1 MKLVDSRRL
10 TGPNLYASSPGVIA
24 EIACDDPP
32 RAIAL
37 VRAELARMLDALGIA
52 TEVHTRV
59 FGAGAEIFFT
69 AGVDVLLPATEV
81 NEWAIESA
89 ASLLAGGPASPLE
102 PARATL
108 AAAIDAARRPGLLAL
123 LAAAR
128 THQVPVLIDDEQ
140 ISLGYGPHSTSYPAG
155 ELPDPASVAWSTLGT
170 IPIALVTGT
179 NGKTTT
185 TRLVTRIARL
195 AGLHVGNTSS
205 DGIAVDEQLV
215 LRGDW
220 SGPDAA
226 RIVLRRPDI
235 DIAVLEVAR
244 GGILR
249 RGLAVEAC
257 DAALITNVSDD
268 HLESYGVDDV
278 ATMARVKA
286 VVARGARTVVLNAGD
301 PELVA
306 LASTLPSRIV
316 WFGGAGDAEPIASHV
331 AAGGDAWYLRAGQII
346 HARGASTHTIAA
358 IADVPITFGG
368 KARYNVDN
376 ALAAAAL
383 AAACGLP
390 ETAIVRGL
398 HEFTSSRADNPGR
411 GNLVDVAGVTFL
423 IDFGHN
429 PAAVRGV
436 LELARTLV
444 GSGRLFVGVG
454 LAGDRPDEEIVAVAR
469 ELAVARPAHVFVHD
483 LEGYLRGRAAGA
495 IPDLL
500 TRALG
505 DVPATITTSEVASVR
520 AAIAIAHAGDL
531 VLILA
536 HTDDAALDV
545 LYERDASTRREVKE
559 E

>member
-24 EIACDDPP
+24 EVACDDPA

-52 TEVHTRV
+52 AEVHTRV

-69 AGVDVLLPATEV
+69 ASVDVLLPATEV
-81 NEWAIESA
+81 NEWAVASA

-108 AAAIDAARRPGLLAL
+108 TAAIDAARRPALLAL
-123 LAAAR
+123 VAAAR
-128 THQVPVLIDDEQ
+128 AHRIPVLIDDDQ
-140 ISLGYGPHSTSYPAG
+140 VSLGHGRHGVSFPAG
-155 ELPDPASVAWSTLGT
+155 AIPDPADVAWSSLGS

-185 TRLVTRIARL
+185 TRLVARIARV

-205 DGIAVDEQLV
+205 DGVAIDEQLV

-226 RIVLRRPDI
+226 RVVLRRPDV
-235 DIAVLEVAR
+235 DIAVLEIAR

-268 HLESYGVDDV
+268 HLASYGVDDV
-278 ATMARVKA
+278 ATMVRVKA
-286 VVARGARTVVLNAGD
+286 VVARGARIVVLNAGD
-301 PELVA
+301 PSLVELAPA
-306 LASTLPSRIV
+306 LSARVV
-316 WFGGAGDAEPIASHV
+316 WFGGDGEAEPIASHV
-331 AAGGDAWYLRAGQII
+331 AAGGEAWYARAGQIV
-346 HARGASTHTIAA
+346 HARGASTHAVAA

-368 KARYNVDN
+368 KAQYNVDN

-383 AAACGLP
+383 AAACGLS
-390 ETAIVRGL
+390 EAAIARGL
-398 HEFTSSRADNPGR
+398 REFMSSRADNPGR
-411 GNLVDVAGVTFL
+411 GNLLDVAGVKLL

-436 LELARTLV
+436 LELARALV
-444 GSGRLFVGVG
+444 GAGQLFVGVG
-454 LAGDRPDEEIVAVAR
+454 LPGDRRDEEILAVAA
-469 ELAVARPAHVFVHD
+469 ELAAARPAHVFVHD
-483 LEGYLRGRAAGA
+483 LAGYLRGRAAGA
-495 IPDLL
+495 IPALV
-500 TRALG
+500 TGALG
-505 DVPATITTSEVASVR
+505 DVPATITTSELASVR
-520 AAIAIAHAGDL
+520 AAIAHAHAGDL
-531 VLILA
+531 VLVLA
-536 HTDDAALDV
+536 HTDDTVLDAL
-545 LYERDASTRREVKE
+545 RES
-559 E
+559 